1 MILIR
6 LKKIAI
12 NNNLSYAVIVTS
24 QTASPNSS
32 KFLEKIGFYR
42 PIPDKWSN
50 KYFYIDTDRLAFWLS
65 RGAKLNSSVFLLIK
79 PLVLNTT
86 KVQEKYIEPKKN

>member
-6 LKKIAI
+6 LKKISI
-12 NNNLSYAVIVTS
+12 NNNLSYAVVVTS

-32 KFLEKIGFYR
+32 KFIEKIGFYK
-42 PIPDKWSN
+42 PITDKWSN
-50 KYFYIDTDRLAFWLS
+50 KYFYIDTDRLSFWLS

-79 PLVLNTT
+79 PLLLNTT
-86 KVQEKYIEPKKN
+86 KVDEKYIEQ